1 MISECREHGPF
12 RGDSCP
18 VCGAEGRLV
27 LSDIETDRLGRL
39 MAAVLRHGK
48 YGLEMS
54 PDGYVSADDIAAAA
68 RGGGRMGWLTGRHFL
83 AIAATDPRGRYQ
95 VLGDRIRATYGH
107 TIDVD
112 LRLPSEGVPPI
123 LYYPVSEEEEATVL
137 ETGIMPTGR
146 AKVHLSSTPDE
157 AMAAG
162 RVRLGGGKV
171 LLLEIDP
178 AACAAAGFPVG
189 KASDT
194 VCTCDRVPPECLK
207 ASDEGPSGNNEGTD

>member
-112 LRLPSEGVPPI
+112 LRLPSEASRPSYTIRCPKRRRPQSWRRGSCRPAGPGCTCPP
-123 LYYPVSEEEEATVL
+123 PRKRRWRPERSAWAE
-137 ETGIMPTGR
+137 GR
-146 AKVHLSSTPDE
+146 CCCWRSTPRH
-157 AMAAG
+157 APPPASRSG
-162 RVRLGGGKV
+162 RHRTRYALATGSRRN
-171 LLLEIDP
+171 
-178 AACAAAGFPVG
+178 A
-189 KASDT
+189 
-194 VCTCDRVPPECLK
+194 
-207 ASDEGPSGNNEGTD
+207 